1 MKSEISGVAVY
12 TRIIVL
18 SLLFTFVI
26 FDLFSMTG
34 VSRARNFH
42 LARREMLKPGF
53 FADVN
58 IFNHDAIADLATF

>member
-1 MKSEISGVAVY
+1 MF
-12 TRIIVL
+12 TFWIIYI
-18 SLLFTFVI
+18 LLMALLGNIFVI